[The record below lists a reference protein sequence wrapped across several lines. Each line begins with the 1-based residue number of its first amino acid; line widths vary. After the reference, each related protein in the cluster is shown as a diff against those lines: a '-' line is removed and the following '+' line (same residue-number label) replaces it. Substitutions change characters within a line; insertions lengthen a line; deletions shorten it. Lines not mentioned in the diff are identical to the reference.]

1 MKARLPKGY
10 GRPDPN
16 AMMRQV
22 QKMQDEIRAKQEELE
37 AWKQQLEARGK
48 AQEAREQRAFDD
60 LLEDAKAQMDAIIE
74 QAKQVDDSKPHRYH
88 ELKRQLAQMESAP
101 EEAHHEDAS
110 FALGDYVK
118 LVELGYHGEIISMQ
132 KDRVCVLCN
141 GMKLNTTTAKITHM
155 QKPKSTK
162 AKNVHTKGLS
172 KPLPLACNVIGCYV
186 DEALP
191 IIDKYLDNAILA
203 HRNQVRIIHGSGTG
217 ALRKGV
223 HAYLKRHPKVSEFR
237 LGQEGEGGLGAT
249 IVTLKGKK

>member
-1 MKARLPKGY
+1 MKNLKT
-10 GRPDPN
+10 
-16 AMMRQV
+16 
-22 QKMQDEIRAKQEELE
+22 EI
-37 AWKQQLEARGK
+37 
-48 AQEAREQRAFDD
+48 
-60 LLEDAKAQMDAIIE
+60 
-74 QAKQVDDSKPHRYH
+74 
-88 ELKRQLAQMESAP
+88 
-101 EEAHHEDAS
+101 
-110 FALGDYVK
+110 
-118 LVELGYHGEIISMQ
+118 
-132 KDRVCVLCN
+132 
-141 GMKLNTTTAKITHM
+141 TKIHYD
-155 QKPKSTK
+155 
-162 AKNVHTKGLS
+162 KGLS